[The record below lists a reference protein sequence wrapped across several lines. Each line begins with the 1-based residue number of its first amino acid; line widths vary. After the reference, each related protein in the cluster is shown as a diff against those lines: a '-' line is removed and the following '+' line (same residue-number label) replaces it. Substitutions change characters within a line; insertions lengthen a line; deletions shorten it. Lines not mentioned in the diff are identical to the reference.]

1 MLFESRDKIKSVLSG
16 KSILSRGEY
25 PFLISSE
32 LSICIGNRS
41 DKKIR
46 VVNPFFKFLRCS
58 DRNIKGFE
66 ILIFFPVFNRFI
78 FFSKVV
84 VGLVLE
90 VNANSLSVHRVGFLL
105 DPEWRASLFA
115 KKYLKTIDF
124 ISIKQIFSRFD
135 SDIVCVIFGYN
146 YFWSGKKTRR
156 KVWFLLLSG
165 DGLVLFVLLS
175 KVVLRKIGSRDDAET
190 CEDSKYCPEKY
201 FHNEYIA
208 NKEKSLQLKTLYQE
222 SRFELK
228 IKWFFTQYQRWK
240 IQWAL
245 WVLLDFLHN
254 FVIHIHHC

>member
-84 VGLVLE
+84 VGLVLKID
-90 VNANSLSVHRVGFLL
+90 ADSLAVHRVRFLL

-115 KKYLKTIDF
+115 KKYLKSVDF

-135 SDIVCVIFGYN
+135 DDIVCVIFGYN
-146 YFWSGKKTRR
+146 YF
-156 KVWFLLLSG
+156 
-165 DGLVLFVLLS
+165 
-175 KVVLRKIGSRDDAET
+175 
-190 CEDSKYCPEKY
+190 
-201 FHNEYIA
+201 
-208 NKEKSLQLKTLYQE
+208 
-222 SRFELK
+222 
-228 IKWFFTQYQRWK
+228 
-240 IQWAL
+240 
-245 WVLLDFLHN
+245 
-254 FVIHIHHC
+254 

>member
-1 MLFESRDKIKSVLSG
+1 MFFESRDKIKSVLSG
-16 KSILSRGEY
+16 KSILSRGEDS
-25 PFLISSE
+25 FLISSE

-58 DRNIKGFE
+58 DCNIKGFE

-90 VNANSLSVHRVGFLL
+90 VDADSLAVHRVGFLL

-135 SDIVCVIFGYN
+135 DDIVCVIFGYN
-146 YFWSGKKTRR
+146 
-156 KVWFLLLSG
+156 
-165 DGLVLFVLLS
+165 
-175 KVVLRKIGSRDDAET
+175 
-190 CEDSKYCPEKY
+190 
-201 FHNEYIA
+201 
-208 NKEKSLQLKTLYQE
+208 
-222 SRFELK
+222 
-228 IKWFFTQYQRWK
+228 
-240 IQWAL
+240 
-245 WVLLDFLHN
+245 DF
-254 FVIHIHHC
+254 

>member
-32 LSICIGNRS
+32 FSICIGNRS

-58 DRNIKGFE
+58 DCNIKRSK
-66 ILIFFPVFNRFI
+66 ILIFFPAFNRFV

-84 VGLVLE
+84 VGLVLKIDT
-90 VNANSLSVHRVGFLL
+90 NSFSVHRVRFLL

-115 KKYLKTIDF
+115 KKYLKSVDF

-135 SDIVCVIFGYN
+135 GDIVCVIFGYN
-146 YFWSGKKTRR
+146 YFWSGEKTRR
-156 KVWFLLLSG
+156 KVWFLLLFFSG

-190 CEDSKYCPEKY
+190 CEDSKCCPEKY

-222 SRFELK
+222 SRFMLK
-228 IKWFFTQYQRWK
+228 FKRFFIRSQKWK
-240 IQWAL
+240 ILWA
-245 WVLLDFLHN
+245 
-254 FVIHIHHC
+254 

>member
-32 LSICIGNRS
+32 FSICIGNRS

-58 DRNIKGFE
+58 DCNIKRSK
-66 ILIFFPVFNRFI
+66 ILIFFPAFNRFV

-84 VGLVLE
+84 VGLVLKID
-90 VNANSLSVHRVGFLL
+90 ADSLAVHRVRFLL

-115 KKYLKTIDF
+115 KKYLKSVDF

-135 SDIVCVIFGYN
+135 DDIVCVIFGYN

-156 KVWFLLLSG
+156 KVWFLLLFFSS
-165 DGLVLFVLLS
+165 DGLLFLKFLTQMM
-175 KVVLRKIGSRDDAET
+175 LRKVGSSDDAEA
-190 CEDSKYCPEKY
+190 CEELEGYLEIFLHREKRNKNLLQYNKVQCLCKY
-201 FHNEYIA
+201 F
-208 NKEKSLQLKTLYQE
+208 LLV
-222 SRFELK
+222 F
-228 IKWFFTQYQRWK
+228 WK
-240 IQWAL
+240 
-245 WVLLDFLHN
+245 
-254 FVIHIHHC
+254 

>member
-115 KKYLKTIDF
+115 KNNFKTIDF

-156 KVWFLLLSG
+156 KVWFLLLFFSS
-165 DGLVLFVLLS
+165 DGLLFLKFLTQMM
-175 KVVLRKIGSRDDAET
+175 LRKVGSSDDAEA
-190 CEDSKYCPEKY
+190 CEELEGYLEIFLHREKRNKNLLQYNKVQCLCKY
-201 FHNEYIA
+201 F
-208 NKEKSLQLKTLYQE
+208 LLV
-222 SRFELK
+222 F
-228 IKWFFTQYQRWK
+228 WK
-240 IQWAL
+240 
-245 WVLLDFLHN
+245 
-254 FVIHIHHC
+254 

>member
-32 LSICIGNRS
+32 FSICIGNRS

-58 DRNIKGFE
+58 DCNIKRSK
-66 ILIFFPVFNRFI
+66 ILIFFPVFNRFV

-84 VGLVLE
+84 VGLVLKIDT
-90 VNANSLSVHRVGFLL
+90 NSLSVHRVGFLL

-135 SDIVCVIFGYN
+135 DDIVCVIFGYN

-156 KVWFLLLSG
+156 KVWFLLLFFSG
-165 DGLVLFVLLS
+165 DGLVFFDLLS
-175 KVVLRKIGSRDDAET
+175 TVVLRKIGSRDDAET

-240 IQWAL
+240 ILWA
-245 WVLLDFLHN
+245 
-254 FVIHIHHC
+254 

>member
-32 LSICIGNRS
+32 LGICIGNRS

-115 KKYLKTIDF
+115 KNYLKTIDF

-135 SDIVCVIFGYN
+135 GDIVCVIFGYN
-146 YFWSGKKTRR
+146 YF
-156 KVWFLLLSG
+156 
-165 DGLVLFVLLS
+165 
-175 KVVLRKIGSRDDAET
+175 
-190 CEDSKYCPEKY
+190 
-201 FHNEYIA
+201 
-208 NKEKSLQLKTLYQE
+208 
-222 SRFELK
+222 
-228 IKWFFTQYQRWK
+228 
-240 IQWAL
+240 
-245 WVLLDFLHN
+245 
-254 FVIHIHHC
+254 

>member
-1 MLFESRDKIKSVLSG
+1 MFFESRDKIKSVLSG
-16 KSILSRGEY
+16 KSILSRGEDS
-25 PFLISSE
+25 FLISSE

-90 VNANSLSVHRVGFLL
+90 VDADSLAVHRVGFLL

-115 KKYLKTIDF
+115 KNNFKTIDF

-135 SDIVCVIFGYN
+135 GDIVCVIFGYN
-146 YFWSGKKTRR
+146 YF
-156 KVWFLLLSG
+156 
-165 DGLVLFVLLS
+165 
-175 KVVLRKIGSRDDAET
+175 
-190 CEDSKYCPEKY
+190 
-201 FHNEYIA
+201 
-208 NKEKSLQLKTLYQE
+208 
-222 SRFELK
+222 
-228 IKWFFTQYQRWK
+228 
-240 IQWAL
+240 
-245 WVLLDFLHN
+245 
-254 FVIHIHHC
+254 